1 MHALF
6 AICLLPFGA
15 IHFLPTI
22 IALLRDTRGKFGIFM
37 INLFFGWTVIGW
49 VIALFLALRNEPR
62 WTRAYAYAPAGYS
75 RRY

>member
-1 MHALF
+1 MHVLF
-6 AICLLPFGA
+6 AIFLLPFGA

-22 IALLRDTRGKFGIFM
+22 IALLRDSQHKFAIFL

-49 VIALFLALRNEPR
+49 IFALVWALRSTPR
-62 WTRAYAYAPAGYS
+62 YVYVPVPQGY